1 MLALRGA
8 RVILPVRSLNGG
20 ESAKEWLLLENPSA
34 EIEVAE
40 MDLNSL
46 KSVASFAS
54 RFSASGQPLNILV

>member
-1 MLALRGA
+1 MLVLRGA

-20 ESAKEWLLLENPSA
+20 KSANKRLLLENPSA

-40 MDLNSL
+40 MDLSSL

-54 RFSASGQPLNILV
+54 HFSASGQPLNILV

>member
-8 RVILPVRSLNGG
+8 PVILLVRSLNGG
-20 ESAKEWLLLENPSA
+20 ESAKERLLLKNPSA

-40 MDLNSL
+40 MDLSSL
-46 KSVASFAS
+46 KSFALFAS